1 MAIKTDKSTTD
12 DELDFL
18 EGGSTGSNPQ
28 MPDFT
33 SGGSIFGTPG
43 GLLGSTTIGADGG
56 TPGGFLTGA
65 APTFGVPGAVPGMT
79 LGDIGMFAPSG
90 PMMGNTF
97 LNSPSG
103 LGPSGI
109 DWSNLGKVDLTS
121 GTGTPDMTDFTLQNV
136 PFQNAP
142 IFTGTPSG
150 GDTVTTIAA
159 GDVTK
164 APGSDAIQ
172 LPTMTITGTKTP
184 NIMVSGS
191 EPFMGPSG
199 PGMLGGVSLNEALGG
214 AVQLDPFYVAAT
226 KPKDLP
232 TVTYTGPGQGPQVG
246 GGTTGETTGATTLPT
261 MTVTDTKIKNPPV
274 TTPDMMDLLNQAT
287 ANWGKAPIQL
297 PAVTATSTT
306 TSTVNP
312 LPVTTNVPQITP
324 PSSVFVP
331 PGTTVPSTPTPTPTP
346 TTLPPTSTPT
356 GTPTGQTGTAGTGT
370 TTTSSAMN
378 QRDLEAELGKSLS
391 ALQKYQPQMLGMY
404 KDIYNQFM
412 PESLSAA
419 SRSALGQLQADEA
432 KLARL
437 RAGQLSPEDVRQS
450 QQAARE
456 AYGARGQAMGT
467 GAIGA
472 EILNRENIRQQRED
486 QARAAYQ
493 QSMGNLFNT
502 ANLQTGN
509 IFNPI
514 ASLISGSFNPLGAYP
529 ADVYGT
535 NVNAQ
540 LARDIAQKNYEAAI
554 KSAELSG
561 AAQKQAGTT
570 SAIGSILGAPGV
582 AKGVIGLFGLPLP
595 SCMPGDQCIDTPSG
609 PVEIQNIKGGD
620 IVIGYNGQ
628 PAYVAQVSSW
638 SQDPFRAFFTF
649 TFEDGSKFTVCDDHK
664 ILNIPA
670 MEWAEGAEMGGRKIV
685 KIETSTGHTTSY
697 DLMTNQGGYQI
708 NGVPVNSM
716 IPEIIL
722 AAAKHVASVNEKIAE
737 ITK

>member
-12 DELDFL
+12 DDLDFL
-18 EGGSTGSNPQ
+18 EGGQDGTNPE

-33 SGGSIFGTPG
+33 SGGSIFSIPAG
-43 GLLGSTTIGADGG
+43 GLLGSVNIGADGATPNSLLTGTPAGGFLSNAGVTFDVPGFGLGSLDNIFGSTPSTFLGTGLNLGAGSDFGGGNIVTLPKFVVTENRIGGTPPVVIGADGG
-56 TPGGFLTGA
+56 QGGGILGGGVGA
-65 APTFGVPGAVPGMT
+65 GEGG
-79 LGDIGMFAPSG
+79 
-90 PMMGNTF
+90 
-97 LNSPSG
+97 
-103 LGPSGI
+103 GI
-109 DWSNLGKVDLTS
+109 V
-121 GTGTPDMTDFTLQNV
+121 
-136 PFQNAP
+136 
-142 IFTGTPSG
+142 
-150 GDTVTTIAA
+150 
-159 GDVTK
+159 
-164 APGSDAIQ
+164 
-172 LPTMTITGTKTP
+172 TMT
-184 NIMVSGS
+184 
-191 EPFMGPSG
+191 
-199 PGMLGGVSLNEALGG
+199 
-214 AVQLDPFYVAAT
+214 PFYVTDTVVKTPSVSIATSDLTKETTETKETPEEIITMTPFVVTDTRVQTPATPVVTAAT
-226 KPKDLP
+226 VKPTISP
-232 TVTYTGPGQGPQVG
+232 I
-246 GGTTGETTGATTLPT
+246 TTEPVVT
-261 MTVTDTKIKNPPV
+261 MTPFVVTDTKIGPSPSISIATSAV
-274 TTPDMMDLLNQAT
+274 TFTTGAIFTTPVITAVPPTTQLPPPTFMPTTFETPQAT
-287 ANWGKAPIQL
+287 
-297 PAVTATSTT
+297 
-306 TSTVNP
+306 
-312 LPVTTNVPQITP
+312 
-324 PSSVFVP
+324 
-331 PGTTVPSTPTPTPTP
+331 PGGV
-346 TTLPPTSTPT
+346 
-356 GTPTGQTGTAGTGT
+356 GAGTGT
-370 TTTSSAMN
+370 GTSYGTM
-378 QRDLEAELGKSLS
+378 RDFEAELGKSLA

-412 PESLSAA
+412 PESLTAA

-582 AKGVIGLFGLPLP
+582 AKGVIGLFGIPLP

-620 IVIGYNGQ
+620 IVIGYDGQ

-722 AAAKHVASVNEKIAE
+722 AAANHVASVNQKVAE